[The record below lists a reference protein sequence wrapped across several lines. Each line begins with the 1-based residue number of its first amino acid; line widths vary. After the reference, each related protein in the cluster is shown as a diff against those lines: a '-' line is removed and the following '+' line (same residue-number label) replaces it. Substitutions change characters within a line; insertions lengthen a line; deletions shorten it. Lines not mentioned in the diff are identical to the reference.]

1 MIRKEH
7 IMKKI
12 FLIPLMCLTLLS
24 VTACSPTDDDL
35 IVPETPEQP
44 ENPGNGN
51 SDDND
56 PEEPTD
62 PIPGGNG
69 RYLVLFT
76 SRSGNTERVA
86 NEIRDQLDCDIL
98 EVEPETAFETDYNAM
113 LERARDEL
121 NAIQQGNFPAVKTS
135 MEDFDSYDLV
145 FVGYPIWYGSM
156 ATTMQSFL
164 HNHSSKLE
172 GKRIALF
179 ATSGGSGISSS
190 AREAEALC
198 PNSEILD
205 QTLLLTSSSLSQM
218 ESRIATWLEEIGAHQ
233 EEPETPDQSSL
244 SMAITVGDRTI
255 TATMEDNAAAR
266 DLLSRLPME
275 VTLNDYNNTTEKIFY
290 PDPEFELEG
299 VTRGC
304 APVPGDITIYVPWG
318 NLAIFCKNWSSSND
332 LVRIGHIDGNG
343 IEALNVPGDISVR
356 LEKR

>member
-1 MIRKEH
+1 MIRKEN

-12 FLIPLMCLTLLS
+12 FLIPLMFLTFLS
-24 VTACSPTDDDL
+24 LTACSPTDDDL

-76 SRSGNTERVA
+76 RSGNTERVA

-145 FVGYPIWYGSM
+145 FVGYPIWYGS
-156 ATTMQSFL
+156 
-164 HNHSSKLE
+164 
-172 GKRIALF
+172 
-179 ATSGGSGISSS
+179 
-190 AREAEALC
+190 
-198 PNSEILD
+198 
-205 QTLLLTSSSLSQM
+205 
-218 ESRIATWLEEIGAHQ
+218 
-233 EEPETPDQSSL
+233 
-244 SMAITVGDRTI
+244 
-255 TATMEDNAAAR
+255 
-266 DLLSRLPME
+266 
-275 VTLNDYNNTTEKIFY
+275 
-290 PDPEFELEG
+290 DPELELEG

>member
-1 MIRKEH
+1 MIRKEN

-12 FLIPLMCLTLLS
+12 FLIPLMFLTFLS
-24 VTACSPTDDDL
+24 LTACSPTDDDL

-135 MEDFDSYDLV
+135 
-145 FVGYPIWYGSM
+145 
-156 ATTMQSFL
+156 
-164 HNHSSKLE
+164 
-172 GKRIALF
+172 
-179 ATSGGSGISSS
+179 
-190 AREAEALC
+190 
-198 PNSEILD
+198 
-205 QTLLLTSSSLSQM
+205 
-218 ESRIATWLEEIGAHQ
+218 
-233 EEPETPDQSSL
+233 
-244 SMAITVGDRTI
+244 
-255 TATMEDNAAAR
+255 
-266 DLLSRLPME
+266 
-275 VTLNDYNNTTEKIFY
+275 
-290 PDPEFELEG
+290 DPELELEG

>member
-1 MIRKEH
+1 MIRKEN

-12 FLIPLMCLTLLS
+12 FLIPLMFLTFLS
-24 VTACSPTDDDL
+24 LTACSPTDDDL

-156 ATTMQSFL
+156 ATTMQSFCITIRQNWKVNASL
-164 HNHSSKLE
+164 FLRQAEVAAYHLRQ
-172 GKRIALF
+172 GKRKH
-179 ATSGGSGISSS
+179 S
-190 AREAEALC
+190 APIQRF
-198 PNSEILD
+198 S
-205 QTLLLTSSSLSQM
+205 
-218 ESRIATWLEEIGAHQ
+218 
-233 EEPETPDQSSL
+233 
-244 SMAITVGDRTI
+244 
-255 TATMEDNAAAR
+255 
-266 DLLSRLPME
+266 
-275 VTLNDYNNTTEKIFY
+275 
-290 PDPEFELEG
+290 
-299 VTRGC
+299 TRHYC
-304 APVPGDITIYVPWG
+304 
-318 NLAIFCKNWSSSND
+318 
-332 LVRIGHIDGNG
+332 
-343 IEALNVPGDISVR
+343 
-356 LEKR
+356 

>member
-1 MIRKEH
+1 MIRKEN

-12 FLIPLMCLTLLS
+12 FLIPLMFLTFLS
-24 VTACSPTDDDL
+24 LTACSPTDDDL

-98 EVEPETAFETDYNAM
+98 EVESETAFETDYNAM

-145 FVGYPIWYGSM
+145 FVGYPIWYGS
-156 ATTMQSFL
+156 
-164 HNHSSKLE
+164 
-172 GKRIALF
+172 
-179 ATSGGSGISSS
+179 
-190 AREAEALC
+190 
-198 PNSEILD
+198 
-205 QTLLLTSSSLSQM
+205 
-218 ESRIATWLEEIGAHQ
+218 
-233 EEPETPDQSSL
+233 
-244 SMAITVGDRTI
+244 
-255 TATMEDNAAAR
+255 
-266 DLLSRLPME
+266 
-275 VTLNDYNNTTEKIFY
+275 
-290 PDPEFELEG
+290 DPELELEG